1 MVNQTGRGGEYHVG
15 DKNKGLLWHVRY
27 ESGMEIEQLI
37 DNVAIEN
44 VEIEFKHE
52 NEAHAD
58 IVKELTAFAN
68 SGGGAVIVGVTE
80 GENNFVVTGVKNPQ
94 QLEEGISQTIDQ
106 RVSPR
111 FDPTI
116 DVQEFDGKS
125 VVTLE
130 VRGGNWVHS
139 YGLDKS
145 YFPARQG
152 STTIY
157 LDGRDLRY
165 RYRHQLSADS
175 DEGDKDGTHDNSEQ
189 ESRSLESTHY
199 WLNHGPHFIPKP
211 AGEIAS
217 ICTFGE
223 LYLPS
228 NPVRISARANR
239 PTMET
244 VEHIFAC
251 VAETFQL
258 DNARSH
264 FTINQNQA
272 AWIGS
277 GLSMFFEEI
286 ESQQRRYADA
296 GLDTSQLYKC
306 EEALYVAN
314 TSIPY
319 PESLLLVYVEP
330 WVSENFARHFEV
342 VLLTNGMP
350 VDTEPLTNLGN
361 LADIQ
366 FGTAESVETKSKSLS
381 HPEEIPFRP
390 VERVRNGR
398 ATENSDGETVGF
410 LAENPFHDKGEL
422 ASRVFEISESTPLA
436 EFQYVFG
443 HFLQLPPEKL
453 PEITPDRF
461 SVVDYGEFAEFPLNA
476 VHVDFQLTW

>member
-1 MVNQTGRGGEYHVG
+1 MDIKQ
-15 DKNKGLLWHVRY
+15 LLDN
-27 ESGMEIEQLI
+27 I
-37 DNVAIEN
+37 DIEN

-52 NEAHAD
+52 NEDHTD

-68 SGGGAVIVGVTE
+68 SGGGAVIVGVAE
-80 GENNFVVTGVKNPQ
+80 SENSFVVTGVENPQ
-94 QLEEGISQTIDQ
+94 KIEEDISQVIDR

-111 FDPTI
+111 FNPTI
-116 DVQEFDGKS
+116 KVQEFEEKS

-130 VRGGNWVHS
+130 VSGGNWVHS

-165 RYRHQLSADS
+165 RYQHQLSADP
-175 DEGDKDGTHDNSEQ
+175 DEGDKDDTHDNGQ
-189 ESRSLESTHY
+189 QDYRSLESTYH
-199 WLNHGPHFIPKP
+199 WLDHGPHLIPKP
-211 AGEIAS
+211 AGKIAS
-217 ICTFGE
+217 VCTFGE

-239 PTMET
+239 PTTET
-244 VEHIFAC
+244 VEHILAC
-251 VAETFQL
+251 LAETFQL
-258 DNARSH
+258 DNSRSH
-264 FTINQNQA
+264 FTINQNRT

-286 ESQQRRYADA
+286 DSQQRRYANA

-330 WVSENFARHFEV
+330 WVSENFARHFEI

-350 VDTEPLTNLGN
+350 VDTEPLTDFGN
-361 LADIQ
+361 LAGIQ
-366 FGTAESVETKSKSLS
+366 FGTAESVEMNAKSLS
-381 HPEEIPFRP
+381 HPEEIPFSP
-390 VERVRNGR
+390 IERIRNGR
-398 ATENSDGETVGF
+398 STANNGGETIGF
-410 LAENPFHDKGEL
+410 LAKNPFYDKGEL
-422 ASRVFEISESTPLA
+422 ASRLFEIEGSTPLA
-436 EFQYVFG
+436 EFQYTFG
-443 HFLQLPPEKL
+443 HFLQLPPEEL
-453 PEITPDRF
+453 PEITPDSFR
-461 SVVDYGEFAEFPLNA
+461 VVDYSEFAAIPLNA
-476 VHVDFQLTW
+476 IHVDFQLTW